1 MNKIT
6 TTLANLPN
14 HEGEIIG
21 PSEWLEITQERI
33 NKFAEA
39 TNDFQWIHVDVER
52 ANKELDG
59 TIAHGFLTLAL
70 IPYLSHGFLDITDSS
85 RGMNYGVEKVRFTKP
100 IKVGKR
106 IRAVTKIIEARK
118 RVNMYQITLET
129 TIEIE
134 GESRPACVATT
145 VGIAFPNDGE

>member
-6 TTLANLPN
+6 TTLADLPKY
-14 HEGEIIG
+14 EGEIIG
-21 PSEWLEITQERI
+21 PSDWVEITQERV

-39 TNDFQWIHVDVER
+39 TSDFQWIHVDVER
-52 ANKELDG
+52 AENEIGG

-70 IPYLSHGFLDITDSS
+70 IPFLSHGFLDIIDSS
-85 RGMNYGVEKVRFTKP
+85 RGMNYGVENVRFTNP

-106 IRAVTKIIEARK
+106 IRAITKIIEARK
-118 RVNMYQITLET
+118 RVKMYQITLET

-134 GESRPACVATT
+134 GEKRPACVATT
-145 VGIAFPNDGE
+145 IGIAFPNEE